1 MLAEQTP
8 KRLYQA
14 RGKLYELL
22 TNCIPAEVRPGVV
35 VGLLGA
41 VTKAGMGGQ
50 VCPVTQCTLTAT
62 TAVFIIIGAFGAN
75 HRLCCGDWQWS

>member
-1 MLAEQTP
+1 VLAEQTP

-35 VGLLGA
+35 AGLLGA
-41 VTKAGMGGQ
+41 VTKAGMGTG
-50 VCPVTQCTLTAT
+50 VPSDTVHTDS
-62 TAVFIIIGAFGAN
+62 N
-75 HRLCCGDWQWS
+75 DCCFHYHWCVWCQS